1 MIIQIC
7 GSDGHH
13 LVLEATNLRM
23 CSARTHSGSQNVE
36 MVGALMLLMISAH
49 VSFAYHCSCR
59 VDYPINPIQYT
70 QQKLDILCTL
80 TIALSILVPAGPQC
94 CGTSDKPRNNAG
106 FVGCI
111 E

>member
-1 MIIQIC
+1 MMEGWVVAKGKETGGEAMMVIQIC

-36 MVGALMLLMISAH
+36 MVGALMLLMMAAH

-59 VDYPINPIQYT
+59 VAYPINPIQ
-70 QQKLDILCTL
+70 
-80 TIALSILVPAGPQC
+80 
-94 CGTSDKPRNNAG
+94 
-106 FVGCI
+106 
-111 E
+111 